1 MTALLKYEFKKLKKS
16 VLWSFIT
23 ILIFATF
30 FLITGYFSGERINW
44 EMPLLQQILG
54 IVSFF
59 GLAILM
65 ILTFVVPFISS
76 LTLFNHDLNDKHAV
90 FEAYIPEPG
99 WKRLLAKYIVYF
111 LYILAGIS
119 LSGVLAFL
127 TFMVIKMASPPNIQ
141 FEMDNILKF
150 ILESREMA
158 SGLFLEIAKYIL
170 NSAVGLMSIAVFFNF
185 FSTLHSVIRHKI
197 KGAVPVTFLTG
208 AVAGI
213 SLSWLFDRLFAEQVG
228 LFTGSILGLDLE
240 IIFTFILFAIAFIW
254 IARMLDTKT
263 ELK

>member
-1 MTALLKYEFKKLKKS
+1 MTALLKYEYKKLKKN
-16 VLWSFIT
+16 VLWSLIT

-30 FLITGYFSGERINW
+30 FLVTGYFSGQRINW
-44 EMPLLQQILG
+44 EMPLLLQILG
-54 IVSFF
+54 IVSFI

-65 ILTFVVPFISS
+65 ILTFVAPFISS
-76 LTLFNHDLNDKHAV
+76 LTLFYHDLNDKHAV

-119 LSGVLAFL
+119 LSGALAFL
-127 TFMVIKMASPPNIQ
+127 TFTVIKMAAPPNVQ
-141 FEMDNILKF
+141 FHLDSNLKY
-150 ILESREMA
+150 ILESPEMA

-170 NSAVGLMSIAVFFNF
+170 NSAVGFMPIIVFVNF
-185 FSTLHSVIRHKI
+185 FFTLYAVIRHKI

-213 SLSWLFDRLFAEQVG
+213 SLSWLFDMLFAEQVG
-228 LFTGSILGLDLE
+228 WFTGSILGLDPE
-240 IIFTFILFAIAFIW
+240 MIFTFILCAIAFIW